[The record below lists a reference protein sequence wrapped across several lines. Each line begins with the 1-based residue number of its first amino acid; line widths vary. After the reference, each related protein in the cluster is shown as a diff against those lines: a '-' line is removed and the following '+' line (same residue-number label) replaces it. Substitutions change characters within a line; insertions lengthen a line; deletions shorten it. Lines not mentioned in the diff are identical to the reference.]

1 MSVFVSLFLG
11 LVQGITEFLPVSS
24 SGHLSIL
31 ENLFKLNYS
40 ENDHML
46 FEVLLHLGTLVSIC
60 IVYRSEIGAMIS
72 DGVEYLRMRND
83 PDMDEPVTL
92 KPPARV
98 LLFVLVGTIPL
109 LVALIFSNSISRLFA
124 KTGFIGFALLITGG
138 LLYVSDRYIK
148 KGVKNEKTM
157 SLSDALIIGCAQA
170 VATIPGLSRSG
181 ATITVGLAR
190 GLNGNFA
197 VRFSLLLSIPAV
209 FGAMVVSF
217 FKALKAGADFSS
229 FPSYFLGFI
238 VAAVVGYFAIQLL
251 RRLMSKGSF
260 GKIAYYCWGVGALAL
275 ILSLVL

>member
-40 ENDHML
+40 ENDHMF
-46 FEVLLHLGTLVSIC
+46 FEVLLHLGTLISIC

-72 DGVEYLRMRND
+72 DGLEYLRMRND
-83 PDMDEPVTL
+83 PDTDEPVVL

-109 LVALIFSNSISRLFA
+109 LVALIFSNSISRLFSE
-124 KTGFIGFALLITGG
+124 TGFIGFALLITGG

-148 KGVKNEKTM
+148 KGAKNEKTM
-157 SLSDALIIGCAQA
+157 SLADALVIGCAQA

-209 FGAMVVSF
+209 IGATIVSF
-217 FKALKAGADFSS
+217 FKALRAGVDFSA
-229 FPSYFLGFI
+229 FPSYFVGFI

-260 GKIAYYCWGVGALAL
+260 GKIAYYCWGVGALTL

>member
-1 MSVFVSLFLG
+1 VSVFVSLFLG

-40 ENDHML
+40 ENDHMF
-46 FEVLLHLGTLVSIC
+46 FEVLLHLGTLISIC

-72 DGVEYLRMRND
+72 DGLEYLRMRND
-83 PDMDEPVTL
+83 PDTDEPVVL

-109 LVALIFSNSISRLFA
+109 LVALIFSNSISRLFSE
-124 KTGFIGFALLITGG
+124 TGFIGFALLITGG

-148 KGVKNEKTM
+148 KGAKNEKTM
-157 SLSDALIIGCAQA
+157 SLADALVIGCAQA

-209 FGAMVVSF
+209 IGATIVSF
-217 FKALKAGADFSS
+217 FKALRAGVDFSA
-229 FPSYFLGFI
+229 FPSYFVGFI

-260 GKIAYYCWGVGALAL
+260 GKIAYYCWGVGALTL